1 MLESLYACIN
11 FLEDAGE
18 LVRVQEK
25 LSPRYEVAAAL
36 RYLERQSGKAVL
48 LERVEGYEDVVVL
61 GNLLS
66 NRRRLALLL
75 DVPEDNVV
83 DAYLARTAT
92 PVAIGLTWE
101 EWHRQIFAGLGIP
114 YSYEMAVRLNDRFM
128 RGFAGRTRPVPGAA
142 EVLGRLARQYRL
154 GVVSNSMAENTLI
167 DLARTGLRQYFHV
180 LIISSQVGYRKP
192 HPVIYLAALQA
203 MNVAPEEVVFVGD
216 NWEEDVVGPKEH
228 GMQAIWL
235 KPAGKEAE
243 EWRFRLPGVAV
254 AGALEDIPGMLLKP
268 GG

>member
-1 MLESLYACIN
+1 MLLRVERIKGLLFDVHDTIVDKGGSAA
-11 FLEDAGE
+11 LECALDE
-18 LVRVQEK
+18 
-25 LSPRYEVAAAL
+25 AAAFWEEAGYPEAAAGYKKVWRDCIL
-36 RYLERQSGKAVL
+36 RGREI
-48 LERVEGYEDVVVL
+48 
-61 GNLLS
+61 
-66 NRRRLALLL
+66 LAQGR
-75 DVPEDNVV
+75 EFSF
-83 DAYLARTAT
+83 
-92 PVAIGLTWE
+92 E

-114 YSYEMAVRLNDRFM
+114 YSYELAVRLNDRFM
-128 RGFAGRTRPVPGAA
+128 RGFAGRTRPIPGAA